1 MPPSFPSN
9 STNSQNGEMKLKI
22 KLEIPHVVT
31 LETSSSD
38 EDEEPIRYL
47 VFCFFHFY
55 SFYFLF
61 IYILCILFSKKRRI
75 PVASKTSVQAVQ
87 EKDVRPM
94 PERYS
99 ENCDN
104 ENGDSREK
112 GKRRSVRRSAQ
123 EAAKKLKRNFA
134 ASYGDDDDE

>member
-47 VFCFFHFY
+47 VFFFSIFIHSVSYFFTFCVFY
-55 SFYFLF
+55 SV
-61 IYILCILFSKKRRI
+61 KK
-75 PVASKTSVQAVQ
+75 
-87 EKDVRPM
+87 
-94 PERYS
+94 
-99 ENCDN
+99 
-104 ENGDSREK
+104 
-112 GKRRSVRRSAQ
+112 
-123 EAAKKLKRNFA
+123 
-134 ASYGDDDDE
+134 DESP

>member
-1 MPPSFPSN
+1 M
-9 STNSQNGEMKLKI
+9 
-22 KLEIPHVVT
+22 
-31 LETSSSD
+31 
-38 EDEEPIRYL
+38 
-47 VFCFFHFY
+47 
-55 SFYFLF
+55 
-61 IYILCILFSKKRRI
+61 CILFSKKRRI

-99 ENCDN
+99 ENYDYN

-112 GKRRSVRRSAQ
+112 GQRRSVRRSAQ

-134 ASYGDDDDE
+134 ASYGDDDNE

>member
-1 MPPSFPSN
+1 MPQSFPSN
-9 STNSQNGEMKLKI
+9 STNSQNDEMKLKI

-31 LETSSSD
+31 LETRSS
-38 EDEEPIRYL
+38 DEEPIRYL

-55 SFYFLF
+55 SFCFIF